1 MISPE
6 AQAMRKQF
14 IDNNMGDYLANTP
27 LKVSREGWE
36 EESKNLPLPEG
47 ISYEEV
53 FLAGVRCESVKAEG
67 VAGGQLVLYLH
78 GGGYTSGSPATHRAL
93 ASYLSRA
100 TEREVLVVDYRL
112 APEHPFPAGLNDAFD
127 VYTALLEKGYKGE
140 DIIIGGDSA
149 GGGMTM
155 ALSYKIRDSRVVL
168 PKALFLL
175 SPWADLTASGES
187 HKTKVEIDPF
197 ITMKGLVNSS
207 DAYCSEAQL
216 KEPLVSPVFG
226 TMESLPPL
234 YIQVGEEEILL
245 SDAFMLRDRASE
257 AGVEVTFEEWKG
269 LWHVWHLAVGVVPE
283 ADRAV
288 ALLGDFVKKHFN

>member
-14 IDNNMGDYLANTP
+14 IDNNVADYLANTP
-27 LKVSREGWE
+27 LKVSRDGWE
-36 EESKNLPLPEG
+36 EECKSYPRPEG
-47 ISYEEV
+47 VSFEEIV
-53 FLAGVRCESVKAEG
+53 LAGVKCESVKAEG
-67 VAGGQLVLYLH
+67 VSTKEVVLYFH
-78 GGGYTSGSPATHRAL
+78 GGGYTSGSPTTHRILTAHI
-93 ASYLSRA
+93 SRV
-100 TEREVLVVDYRL
+100 TEREVIVVDYRL
-112 APEHPFPAGLNDAFD
+112 APEHPFPAGLNDAFS
-127 VYTALLEKGYKGE
+127 VYTALLERGYKGE
-140 DIIIGGDSA
+140 EIIIGGDSA

-197 ITMKGLVNSS
+197 ITMKGLNTSS
-207 DAYCSEAQL
+207 DAYCSDEQL
-216 KEPLVSPVFG
+216 KDPLVSPVFG
-226 TMESLPPL
+226 SMESLPPL

-245 SDAFMLRDRASE
+245 SDSVMLRDRAEE
-257 AGVEVTFEEWKG
+257 AGVEVLFEEWKG
-269 LWHVWHLAVGVVPE
+269 LWHVWHLAVGAVPE

-288 ALLGDFVKKHFN
+288 AKIGDFVKKQFT